1 RDLHS
6 FPTRRSSDLVR
17 RPRGRAGDRLVRR
30 FGDRRPVPGMGRV
43 SSVAVAV
50 LLIAGVAIELL
61 CCIGVLVMRG
71 PYARLHYTAPAGV
84 GALLIAIAVVVRQG
98 FSLIGDQALLL
109 AVFVLVSAPVLSHV
123 TARAARIRE
132 LGDGVERDREQR
144 R

>member
-1 RDLHS
+1 
-6 FPTRRSSDLVR
+6 
-17 RPRGRAGDRLVRR
+17 
-30 FGDRRPVPGMGRV
+30 V
-43 SSVAVAV
+43 SSVVVAV

-98 FSLIGDQALLL
+98 FSLIGNKALLL
-109 AVFVLVSAPVLSHV
+109 AAFVLITAPVLSHV

-132 LGDGVERDREQR
+132 LGDVIEPDDGEAAR
-144 R
+144 